1 MRMILLYASKYGA
14 AKELASKIANATQA
28 EVMDIKGFH
37 GSIEDYG
44 DIIFGS
50 SVYAGM
56 MRKEVKKFIKE
67 HEEQL
72 KSKRVFVYLS
82 ALNKNDSRKVITEN
96 INEAFYEHLSYVD
109 TLGGILDLSNMNM
122 LEKGIIKM
130 MNKKA
135 HFYAKETKNKRID
148 LLDEQRIQ
156 KFIQM
161 VKQ

>member
-1 MRMILLYASKYGA
+1 MKEILLYASKYGA
-14 AKELASKIANATQA
+14 AKELAKRIEKGTQTKA
-28 EVMDIKGFH
+28 VDIKEYH
-37 GSIEDYG
+37 GSIEDY
-44 DIIFGS
+44 DKIIIGS

-56 MRKEVKKFIKE
+56 MRKEIKTFIKE

-72 KSKRVFVYLS
+72 KNKRVYVYLS
-82 ALNKNDSRKVITEN
+82 ALNKNDSKKVITEN

-130 MNKKA
+130 VNKKA